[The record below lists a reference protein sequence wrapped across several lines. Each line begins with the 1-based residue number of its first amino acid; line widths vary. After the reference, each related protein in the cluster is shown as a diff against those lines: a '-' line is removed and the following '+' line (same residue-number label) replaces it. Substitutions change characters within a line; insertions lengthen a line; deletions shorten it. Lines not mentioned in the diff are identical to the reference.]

1 LCLYYVD
8 DPLHHPQTI
17 RARMGSV
24 FYVPQKRG
32 RVHVIPPS
40 KRRELESG
48 TNDAAAAS
56 SSPSAAS
63 SSSSPSARAPL
74 SASECAS
81 VGWNVLVVTLSLAN
95 LPMQGQGGGPG
106 AGAYRFVY
114 FDSTRQRNLAASD
127 VFIIKPSAG
136 AAAAAAKAGEAR
148 LGTAAAPYVAPSVR
162 APAPPSSSSVVPGS
176 APVTTAAAV
185 GADTSASPASNPSSA
200 PSKSSG
206 GIFSFLPSTLNPLS
220 WGHRGSSQGLP
231 AATTSSAPQPARAA
245 SASPS
250 AAAAAAAA
258 LAAASIPG
266 TSLAPPV
273 ALHPSFAL
281 LSVASPERLA
291 SYLTVPPP
299 YFRSH
304 FHLNHAAVGLALHL
318 DPNLDEFSRR
328 FTAGPDGSGP
338 GIMTPAEFWLRYFFL
353 MSRLDDNHEAMAGH
367 HVHNARTGSQVLNAA
382 AAQNPPE
389 QPHSSDS
396 VTSSPARSSTS
407 SPVPA
412 MTASEVVSTGGPQ
425 ASTSSVATAT
435 ATTQAHAGTPPL
447 HPVRPAP
454 AASPAR
460 APVAAATV
468 PAAST
473 RVRSSGEDDD
483 EDADSSY
490 VPPSFAAMPAQPAQT
505 QQDPAPSGRG

>member
-1 LCLYYVD
+1 
-8 DPLHHPQTI
+8 
-17 RARMGSV
+17 
-24 FYVPQKRG
+24 
-32 RVHVIPPS
+32 
-40 KRRELESG
+40 
-48 TNDAAAAS
+48 
-56 SSPSAAS
+56 
-63 SSSSPSARAPL
+63 
-74 SASECAS
+74 
-81 VGWNVLVVTLSLAN
+81 
-95 LPMQGQGGGPG
+95 
-106 AGAYRFVY
+106 
-114 FDSTRQRNLAASD
+114 
-127 VFIIKPSAG
+127 
-136 AAAAAAKAGEAR
+136 
-148 LGTAAAPYVAPSVR
+148 
-162 APAPPSSSSVVPGS
+162 
-176 APVTTAAAV
+176 
-185 GADTSASPASNPSSA
+185 
-200 PSKSSG
+200 
-206 GIFSFLPSTLNPLS
+206 
-220 WGHRGSSQGLP
+220 
-231 AATTSSAPQPARAA
+231 
-245 SASPS
+245 
-250 AAAAAAAA
+250 

-304 FHLNHAAVGLALHL
+304 FHLNHAAVGLALQL

-353 MSRLDDNHEAMAGH
+353 MSRLDDNHEATTVH
-367 HVHNARTGSQVLNAA
+367 HVHNTRTGSQVLNAA

-389 QPHSSDS
+389 QQHSDS
-396 VTSSPARSSTS
+396 VTSSPARSRATS

-412 MTASEVVSTGGPQ
+412 AASEAVSTGGPE
-425 ASTSSVATAT
+425 APTSSIATAT

-460 APVAAATV
+460 VPVAAAATV

-473 RVRSSGEDDD
+473 RVRSPGEDDD

-490 VPPSFAAMPAQPAQT
+490 VPPSFAAMPAQPEQT
-505 QQDPAPSGRG
+505 EESAASGRG